1 MIRRFHCKRSHFVY
15 VYLGAS
21 MLGSFIY
28 FIIHRADSL
37 DIEYIATH
45 LFLLF
50 TLYGLFLFPMLTLYR
65 PRTLWIFLNNGTSLP
80 FLSKEQAAFDAP
92 APMMTTCGSC
102 NRLFFTCGNLYDFL
116 DINISP

>member
-1 MIRRFHCKRSHFVY
+1 MIRRFPCKRSPFVY
-15 VYLGAS
+15 VNFGAS
-21 MLGSFIY
+21 MLGTFIA
-28 FIIHRADSL
+28 FIIRGADSL

-65 PRTLWIFLNNGTSLP
+65 PRTLWISLNNGTSLP

-102 NRLFFTCGNLYDFL
+102 NRLTYMIFL
-116 DINISP
+116 T